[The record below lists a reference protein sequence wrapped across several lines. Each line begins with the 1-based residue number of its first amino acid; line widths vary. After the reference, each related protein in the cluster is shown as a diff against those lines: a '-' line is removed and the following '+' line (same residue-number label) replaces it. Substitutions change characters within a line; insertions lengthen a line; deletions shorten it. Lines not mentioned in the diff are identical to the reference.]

1 MRLEHLLSGAR
12 RRKAGRWE
20 HREDREDRPQRA
32 VLTTGASKKE
42 SLAKKNCDRLT
53 SGSFEKKC
61 YRKCA
66 GVLEARKNQDLYGGL
81 AQLARAPAL
90 HAGGHR
96 FESVILHEKRDLQGE
111 VIDMMDK
118 QIFT

>member
-96 FESVILHEKRDLQGE
+96 FESDILHQKNNGE

-118 QIFT
+118 QIGIHK